1 MQRLFSTSRKGTGTV
16 EAAIKINYQKLR
28 TETILGTGTVEAAI
42 KVNYQKL
49 RTETILDI
57 ESKNIL
63 KS

>member
-1 MQRLFSTSRKGTGTV
+1 M
-16 EAAIKINYQKLR
+16 EAAIKGNYQKLR